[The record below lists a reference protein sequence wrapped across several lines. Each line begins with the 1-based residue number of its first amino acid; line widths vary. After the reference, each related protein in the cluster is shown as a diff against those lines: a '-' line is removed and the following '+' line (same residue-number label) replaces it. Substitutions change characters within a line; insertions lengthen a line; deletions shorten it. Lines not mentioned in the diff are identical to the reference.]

1 MAFNFKKLRILLVE
15 DSAPM
20 RKIVEAVLNA
30 LEVGHVD
37 TAENGEQG
45 FELFCEHNHDVII
58 TDWQMEPM
66 DGIELTCK
74 IRTDSKSPNKKVPII
89 LASGHIG
96 LEWINKARDGGVSE
110 LLIKPF
116 SANDLA
122 KRISYVV
129 NKPRKFVE
137 CGAFFGPERRRKDDP
152 KYKGDERRE
161 DEG

>member
-1 MAFNFKKLRILLVE
+1 MAFNFKKLNILLVE
-15 DSAPM
+15 DSPPM
-20 RKIVEAVLNA
+20 LKIMAAVLQA
-30 LEVGHVD
+30 LEVGRVD
-37 TAENGEQG
+37 TAENGERG
-45 FELFCEHNHDVII
+45 FELFCEYNYDVVI

-66 DGIELTCK
+66 DGIELTKK
-74 IRTDSKSPNKKVPII
+74 IRMDSKSPNRKVPII

-96 LEWINKARDGGVSE
+96 LEWVNRARDSGVSE

-137 CGAFFGPERRRKDDP
+137 CSAFFGPERRRKDDP
-152 KYKGDERRE
+152 AYHGGERRE
-161 DEG
+161 DEV